1 MFTRLMRKLHLS
13 AKNCAAAAL
22 CSTFIVATCCSFA
35 YATPSTVTICDGDN
49 TPITVKTSDTS
60 VGKVLAKQGISLNE
74 GDETNVALMIRFQI
88 IQ

>member
-49 TPITVKTSDTS
+49 TPITVRT
-60 VGKVLAKQGISLNE
+60 E
-74 GDETNVALMIRFQI
+74 
-88 IQ
+88 

>member
-49 TPITVKTSDTS
+49 TPITVKTSDIHENNTVEKEDLS
-60 VGKVLAKQGISLNE
+60 WLEQL
-74 GDETNVALMIRFQI
+74 
-88 IQ
+88 